1 MGKVMS
7 MYLGGALRRQ
17 HEAREQRSFR
27 AAQQAHDLADD
38 GFKELD
44 PDCRIPIAK
53 PAPGDLCSFCSA
65 PAVLRIDE
73 NRLCHR
79 HGDRV
84 LAAWPPSTG
93 ETPYALPSEE
103 LMDPPSEQ
111 EVL

>member
-1 MGKVMS
+1 MESEIFGHVR
-7 MYLGGALRRQ
+7 GAFTGATRDRIG
-17 HEAREQRSFR
+17 